1 MSKSMAYSGFVSHLR
16 HRPKKHLLKYRVFYL
31 LLNLGELEKLD
42 SKLKL
47 FSYNRPGIFSFYDI
61 DHGPRD
67 GTSLVS
73 WVFKTLKK
81 AELDIEGGRVMLMCL
96 PRMLGY
102 VFNPV
107 SIYFCYNKDDSLNA
121 ILYEVNNTFGES
133 HTYVVPIGN
142 DGLTTLKHSFDKVFY
157 VSPFVS
163 MDCIYNMTIIP
174 PDRGLSI
181 TMEEADIEGPLL
193 VAVFRGKGESLTN
206 IFLSLALIRYPF
218 MTIKVIAGIYW
229 EAFNLWRKR
238 IPVFHHQP
246 TKSASVSIVSPRS
259 GFSNE

>member
-42 SKLKL
+42 RKLKL

-61 DHGPRD
+61 DHGARD

-81 AELDIEGGRVMLMCL
+81 AEIDREGGRVMLMCL

-163 MDCIYNMTIIP
+163 MDCIYNMAITP

-238 IPVFHHQP
+238 IPIFHHQP

>member
-1 MSKSMAYSGFVSHLR
+1 MAYSGFVSHLR

-42 SKLKL
+42 RKLKL

-61 DHGPRD
+61 DHGARD

-81 AELDIEGGRVMLMCL
+81 AEIDIEGGRVMLMCL

-163 MDCIYNMTIIP
+163 MDCIYNMAITP

-193 VAVFRGKGESLTN
+193 AAVFRGKGESLTN

-238 IPVFHHQP
+238 IPIFHHQP

>member
-42 SKLKL
+42 RKLKL

-61 DHGPRD
+61 DHGARD

-81 AELDIEGGRVMLMCL
+81 AEIDIEGGRVMLMCL

-163 MDCIYNMTIIP
+163 MDCIYNMAITP

-238 IPVFHHQP
+238 IPIFHHQP